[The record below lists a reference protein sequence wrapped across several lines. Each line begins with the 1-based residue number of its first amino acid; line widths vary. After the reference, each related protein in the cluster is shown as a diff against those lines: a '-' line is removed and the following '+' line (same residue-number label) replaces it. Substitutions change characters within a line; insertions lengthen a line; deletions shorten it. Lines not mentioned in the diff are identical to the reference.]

1 MDPSSKLEKGFLFF
15 MAFQTDIR
23 MVFCI
28 PLFIREDESF
38 PFCLCMLCSRAMAR
52 FAFFPSMGIL
62 LEEIVNF
69 WMAIFTGF
77 SP

>member
-1 MDPSSKLEKGFLFF
+1 MNSSSKLEKGFLFL
-15 MAFQTDIR
+15 MAFQADIR
-23 MVFCI
+23 TVFCI

-38 PFCLCMLCSRAMAR
+38 PFCLCMLCPRAMAR
-52 FAFFPSMGIL
+52 FAFFSSMETL

-69 WMAIFTGF
+69 RMAIFAGF